1 MRLTNSR
8 QVKRYIARLIKEEK
22 EAMENPFADFD
33 DMEDMQ
39 DMEPMSNVSD
49 GTRGGYQAG
58 YDAEFEEDMPMEVE
72 GPVEEA
78 VIPLKLLRGARRLS
92 ESREVSTSSRKVAA
106 AYNRFK
112 RGQINE
118 SEFYRSLRKIT
129 GIPTYRTFVSNG
141 NRRVSIRK
149 FVRG

>member
-33 DMEDMQ
+33 DMDDMD

-58 YDAEFEEDMPMEVE
+58 YDDSLERNMPMEVE

-92 ESREVSTSSRKVAA
+92 ESREVSASSRKVAA

-112 RGQINE
+112 RGYINE
-118 SEFYRSLRKIT
+118 SEFYKSLRKIT